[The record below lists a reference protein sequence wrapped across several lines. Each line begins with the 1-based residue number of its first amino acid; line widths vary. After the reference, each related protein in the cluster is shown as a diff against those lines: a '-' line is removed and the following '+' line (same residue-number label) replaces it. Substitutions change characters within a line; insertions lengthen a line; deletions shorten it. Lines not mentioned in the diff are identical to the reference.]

1 MKLEAKNIWAHVE
14 KNQQKKTA
22 LQLMWFDLSTFTG
35 QDQSKPMLEISLIV
49 FMESLAAW
57 AKAQRRTRRM
67 LTNVMSL
74 VPALK
79 FSSLASLLPLLL
91 LLFLEVGLCGREE
104 YHFFN
109 KL

>member
-1 MKLEAKNIWAHVE
+1 
-14 KNQQKKTA
+14 
-22 LQLMWFDLSTFTG
+22 
-35 QDQSKPMLEISLIV
+35 
-49 FMESLAAW
+49 
-57 AKAQRRTRRM
+57 M
-67 LTNVMSL
+67 LTNVMPL
-74 VPALK
+74 DPALK